1 MRRKSFYD
9 NLMENPSSDKFYKLI
24 KKSKSS
30 KEASSTYIQIEE
42 RKYFD
47 SDEQRGC
54 FAKYFE
60 DLAMPKENFA
70 IYAVMRQ
77 KVISTRRRM
86 NAYYSVTRMLKT
98 QWTK

>member
-1 MRRKSFYD
+1 MNAK
-9 NLMENPSSDKFYKLI
+9 
-24 KKSKSS
+24 
-30 KEASSTYIQIEE
+30 E

-60 DLAMPKENFA
+60 DLAMPKDRHCDCVFLELCNIRCDKA
-70 IYAVMRQ
+70 ERV
-77 KVISTRRRM
+77 STCRLM
-86 NAYYSVTRMLKT
+86 NAYYSVTRMLKM